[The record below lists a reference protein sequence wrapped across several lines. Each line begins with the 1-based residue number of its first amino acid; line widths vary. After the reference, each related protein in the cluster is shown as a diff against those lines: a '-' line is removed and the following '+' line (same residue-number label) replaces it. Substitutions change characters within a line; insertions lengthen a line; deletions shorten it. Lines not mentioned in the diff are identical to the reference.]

1 MQRLTLLITVAVCVL
16 CLVLVKAAVDFQ
28 RRIMLSETLRSAS
41 QAVVFTGQYDRIEL
55 ALALMHSGQVRR
67 LLISGVNQGA
77 GLSPDRLVPLFER
90 DAPWLGSAIAEGR
103 VDLDETAQN
112 TFDNARETAC
122 WYRREGLSGPLML
135 ITSTAHMPRAS
146 AVLEAQLPGVEI
158 QREHIASPRQT
169 KPWRQEFP
177 RYLVARLLLW
187 STMRPSHVCVENQET

>member
-1 MQRLTLLITVAVCVL
+1 MWRLTPLLSMAICALCLLLII
-16 CLVLVKAAVDFQ
+16 AAVDFQ
-28 RRIMLSETLRSAS
+28 RRVVPTKKISPAP
-41 QAVVFTGQYDRIEL
+41 QAVVFTGQYDRISF

-77 GLSPDRLVPLFER
+77 GLSPERLILLFER
-90 DAPWLGSAIAEGR
+90 DAPWLESAIADGQ

-122 WYRREGLSGPLML
+122 WYSRQGLSGPLML

-146 AVLEAQLPGVEI
+146 VILEALLPGVEI

-169 KPWRQEFP
+169 KPWRHEFP
-177 RYLVARLLLW
+177 RYLAAQLLLW
-187 STMRPSHVCVENQET
+187 SPMRPSGVCVENIET